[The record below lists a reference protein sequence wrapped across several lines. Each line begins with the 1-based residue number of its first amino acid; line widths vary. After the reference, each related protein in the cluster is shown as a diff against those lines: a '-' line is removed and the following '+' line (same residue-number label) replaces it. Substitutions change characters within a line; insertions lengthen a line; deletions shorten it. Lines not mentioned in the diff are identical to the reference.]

1 MAKIL
6 FINLEAMKLRTEVPN
21 NVDKD
26 KIEKYIF
33 EAQEQ
38 HIMPILC
45 KLTYDRLLNGI
56 AGKRVN
62 TALEKT
68 LIDQIEP
75 TLIFR
80 AYEKYIPFSDLTP
93 HAGGFKKIESDVA
106 ENITVADKNMAIA
119 EARKNAAFYEAVLI
133 EWLCEN
139 FENDSDWK
147 NCNSKKPTGL
157 GQHGISTVTKKRRR
171 ISVRDDYYDS

>member
-6 FINLEAMKLRTEVPN
+6 FINLEAMKLRTEVPS
-21 NVDKD
+21 NVDKG

-38 HIMPILC
+38 HIRPILC
-45 KLTYDRLLNGI
+45 KLTYDRLLDGI
-56 AGKRVN
+56 AGKRTN

-68 LIDQIEP
+68 LIEKIEP

-80 AYEKYIPFSDLTP
+80 SYEKYIPFSDLTP

-106 ENITVADKNMAIA
+106 ENITVADKKMAIA
-119 EARKNAAFYEAVLI
+119 EARKNAAFYEADLI
-133 EWLCEN
+133 EWLNEN

-147 NCNSKKPTGL
+147 NCRSKKPTGL
-157 GQHGISTVTKKRRR
+157 GQHLLSTVTKRRRR
-171 ISVRDDYYDS
+171 ISVNDYYDI

>member
-6 FINLEAMKLRTEVPN
+6 FINLEAMKLRTEVPS
-21 NVDKD
+21 NVDKG

-38 HIMPILC
+38 HIRPILC
-45 KLTYDRLLNGI
+45 KLTYDRLLDGI
-56 AGKRVN
+56 AGKRTN
-62 TALEKT
+62 TALETT
-68 LIDQIEP
+68 LIEKIEP

-80 AYEKYIPFSDLTP
+80 SYEKYIPFSDLTP

-106 ENITVADKNMAIA
+106 ENITVGDKKMAIA
-119 EARKNAAFYEAVLI
+119 EARKNAAFYEADLI
-133 EWLCEN
+133 EWLNEN

-147 NCNSKKPTGL
+147 NCRSKKPTGL
-157 GQHGISTVTKKRRR
+157 GQHQLSTVTKRRRR
-171 ISVRDDYYDS
+171 ISVNDYYDS